1 MHTAVDVLAAQAPLS
16 ILYLEIGD
24 SDIAQIVESLKR
36 TRFRSVGTR
45 ATSREEFDRALAAFQ
60 HNVVI
65 AEDGLNGWSV
75 LDALRVLQKHDSS
88 VPLLVLARNL
98 TPARAVELMRAGV
111 SDVILSSD
119 AAEVAAAISRAVE
132 ARAIRQVHRATDLA
146 LRDSERKFRILADAL
161 PAAVLIYRGSR
172 FLFANRAAISLSGYS
187 QDDLQ
192 RLGTWE
198 LLHPDSHATLIET
211 GFASL
216 RDPQSA
222 SRMEIKILTREGNVQ
237 RWDAAI
243 TGIEFEGDSA
253 GLLTAFEAN
262 GKHVDGS
269 YDAQA
274 QARDPLTGMLTTAAL
289 DSVFRS
295 ESRRSERSGRSFS
308 LLLIRAVDSA
318 RSSETPTPLETNRDL
333 CKLANVIGEVCRL
346 NDVPFRYSAREL
358 AIILPETSMAGA
370 RYLVNRIVSRL
381 ESEEIGAAIFAGAA
395 SFPKDG
401 STVEQVVQTA
411 SLELSCVRPGRVA
424 ELSRSA

>member
-1 MHTAVDVLAAQAPLS
+1 MQTAVAVLAAQAPLS
-16 ILYLEIGD
+16 ILYVGV
-24 SDIAQIVESLKR
+24 SDPDVGQIVEALKR
-36 TRFRSVGTR
+36 TRFRSVGTL
-45 ATSREEFDRALAAFQ
+45 ANSREEFERSLAAFQ

-65 AEDGLNGWSV
+65 AGDELTGWSV

-88 VPLLVLARNL
+88 VPLLVLAKNL
-98 TPARAVELMRAGV
+98 TPVRAVELMRAGV

-119 AAEVAAAISRAVE
+119 GAEVAAAVSRAVE

-146 LRDSERKFRILADAL
+146 LRDSERKFRILTDAL

-198 LLHPDSHATLIET
+198 LLHPDSHATLIES

-216 RDPQSA
+216 RDPQAA

-237 RWDAAI
+237 RWDVAI
-243 TGIEFEGDSA
+243 TGIEFEGDMA

-262 GKHVDGS
+262 GKHVEGS
-269 YDAQA
+269 RDFQA
-274 QARDPLTGMLTTAAL
+274 TQRDPLTGMLTIAAL
-289 DSVFRS
+289 ASVFRS
-295 ESRRSERSGRSFS
+295 ESRRSERSGRSFTV
-308 LLLIRAVDSA
+308 LLLKVVDSA
-318 RSSETPTPLETNRDL
+318 RASDAPTPLETNRDL
-333 CKLANVIGEVCRL
+333 CKLASVIGEVCRL

-358 AIILPETSMAGA
+358 AIVLPETSMAGA

-381 ESEEIGAAIFAGAA
+381 ESEDIGAAVFAGAA

-401 STVEQVVQTA
+401 STVEQVIQTA
-411 SLELSCVRPGRVA
+411 SLELSCVRPGKVV